1 MARPR
6 EEERGVAGAGD
17 DPLTAVVLPEIHEAR
32 LAGGL
37 RVVVGR
43 RPGVPLAA
51 ARLLV
56 RAGSALDPAGAF
68 GLAHMVAA
76 TSRRGAGRRTG
87 TAIDDLVESLG
98 ADLGGGAEEDATV
111 HGLSAP
117 VEVLPRLLEVL
128 ADVVTRP
135 TFPQAEFERLRRRE
149 QAELAHDADE
159 PGTVADRALLEAVYG
174 GHPYGHAVEGR
185 GRDLSRMRR
194 RDAVAFHERWFGPE
208 SALLVVTGSVDPR
221 QALEEAERRLGRWR
235 PSGAPAPDLSPAV
248 RGARRVI
255 VVDKPDATQA
265 HVRIGGVAIP
275 RRSPDYFAALLA
287 NTVLGGGFT
296 SRLVEA
302 IRVNRGLSYGVRSRF
317 AVGRDTGMFAV
328 SSFTKNESAGE
339 LVEVALDEMARFA
352 DGGPTDEEVA
362 RSSSYLAGLF
372 PLSLETHDQ
381 WADRIGDAWMFGYE
395 LSEVPEH
402 PARIRGVS
410 AEEARSAARRHLPLQ
425 DGVLLVVGPAKALE
439 KQLGRFGPV
448 EVWPVRR
455 AM

>member
-1 MARPR
+1 M
-6 EEERGVAGAGD
+6 
-17 DPLTAVVLPEIHEAR
+17 TAVVLPEIHEAR
-32 LAGGL
+32 LTGGL

-56 RAGSALDPAGAF
+56 RAGSALDPEGSF
-68 GLAHMVAA
+68 GLAHLVAA
-76 TSRRGAGRRTG
+76 TSRRGAGRRRG

-135 TFPQAEFERLRRRE
+135 TFPLAEFERLRRRE

-185 GRDLSRMRR
+185 GRDLARMRR
-194 RDAVAFHERWFGPE
+194 RDALVFHDRWFGSE
-208 SALLVVTGSVDPR
+208 AALLVVTGSVDPA
-221 QALEEAERRLGRWR
+221 QAFAEAERRLGRWR
-235 PSGAPAPDLSPAV
+235 PAPELAPDLDPAA
-248 RGARRVI
+248 RGPRRVI

-265 HVRIGGVAIP
+265 HVRIGGAGIP

-296 SRLVEA
+296 SRLVDA

-317 AVGRDTGMFAV
+317 AVGRDTGMFSI

-352 DGGPTDEEVA
+352 EGGPTDEEVA

-381 WADRIGDAWMFGYE
+381 WADRIGDAWMFGYD
-395 LSEVPEH
+395 LSEVPDH
-402 PARIRGVS
+402 PDRIRRVS
-410 AEEARSAARRHLPLQ
+410 AAEARSAARRHLPLN
-425 DGVLLVVGPAKALE
+425 DGVVLAVGPATALV

>member
-1 MARPR
+1 M
-6 EEERGVAGAGD
+6 
-17 DPLTAVVLPEIHEAR
+17 TAVVLPEIHEAR

-37 RVVVGR
+37 RVFVGR

-56 RAGSALDPAGAF
+56 RAGSALDPAGGF

-76 TSRRGAGRRTG
+76 TSRRGAGRRAG

-159 PGTVADRALLEAVYG
+159 PGTVADRALLDAVYG

-185 GRDLSRMRR
+185 GRDLARMRR
-194 RDAVAFHERWFGPE
+194 RDAVAFHERWFGSE
-208 SALLVVTGSVDPR
+208 GALLVVTGSVDPG
-221 QALEEAERRLGRWR
+221 QAIEEAERRLGRWR
-235 PSGAPAPDLSPAV
+235 PAATPPPDLSPAI

-317 AVGRDTGMFAV
+317 AVGRDTGMFAI

-352 DGGPTDEEVA
+352 DAGPTDEEVV

-381 WADRIGDAWMFGYE
+381 WADRIGDAWMYGYP

-402 PARIRGVS
+402 PARIRRVS

-425 DGVLLVVGPAKALE
+425 DGVLLAVGPAKALE
-439 KQLGRFGPV
+439 PQLGRFGPV

>member
-1 MARPR
+1 MS
-6 EEERGVAGAGD
+6 
-17 DPLTAVVLPEIHEAR
+17 AVVLPEIHEAR
-32 LAGGL
+32 LSGGL

-68 GLAHMVAA
+68 GLAHLVAA
-76 TSRRGAGRRTG
+76 ASRRGAGRRTG
-87 TAIDDLVESLG
+87 RAIDDLVEALG
-98 ADLGGGAEEDATV
+98 ADLGGGAEEDASV

-135 TFPQAEFERLRRRE
+135 TFPLAEFERLRRRE

-159 PGTVADRALLEAVYG
+159 PGTLADRALLEAVYG

-185 GRDLSRMRR
+185 GRDLSRIRR
-194 RDAVAFHERWFGPE
+194 KDAVAFHERWFGSE
-208 SALLVVTGSVDPR
+208 SATLLVTGQVDPA
-221 QALEEAERRLGRWR
+221 QAIDEAERRLGRWH
-235 PSGAPAPDLSPAV
+235 PTGTPPAAIPAAM
-248 RGARRVI
+248 RGPRRVV

-265 HVRIGGVAIP
+265 HIRIGGVGIP
-275 RRSPDYFAALLA
+275 RRSPDYFPALLA

-317 AVGRDTGMFAV
+317 SVGRDAGLFVV
-328 SSFTKNESAGE
+328 SSFTKNESAVE
-339 LVEVALDEMARFA
+339 LVQVALDEMARFA
-352 DGGPTDEEVA
+352 DGGPTSEEVA
-362 RSSSYLAGLF
+362 RASSYLAGLF

-381 WADRIGDAWMFGYE
+381 WADRLGDAWMYGYPI
-395 LSEVPEH
+395 SEVPEH
-402 PARIRGVS
+402 PDRIRGVS
-410 AEEARSAARRHLPLQ
+410 AEEARSAARRHLPLE
-425 DGVLLVVGPAKALE
+425 DGVVLAVGPAAELE
-439 KQLGRFGPV
+439 KQLARFGPV